1 MQGKR
6 LQNKKDFINCNS
18 LELSFYWFLYKRDIL
33 YIYIFLLLYRILA
46 VLFFNYRVKLRKPS
60 SYFYTCM
67 IDSRKTVDIPLPQF
81 SPKILKKHPLK
92 AWFTWLVYISL
103 YSLPYLIF
111 AEISSTC
118 NLQTPRFDL
127 SVIIFLT
134 PLLSSSSVKISFSYT
149 LLVSE
154 TTFHFTAKIS
164 NALCYIVR
172 YLPRDTKGLFNFVIS
187 GVKPCR
193 FLFFSPKNSPA
204 ATRVWSKIN
213 YGDESTSSQTFNYS
227 LCMFCGSHFAH

>member
-6 LQNKKDFINCNS
+6 LQNKKDFINCDS

-33 YIYIFLLLYRILA
+33 DIYIFLLLYRILA
-46 VLFFNYRVKLRKPS
+46 VLFFNYKVKLRKPS

-67 IDSRKTVDIPLPQF
+67 IDSRKTVENCGRGPQF

-127 SVIIFLT
+127 SIIIFQT

-164 NALCYIVR
+164 NDYVILSDI
-172 YLPRDTKGLFNFVIS
+172 YLETLKVCSIL
-187 GVKPCR
+187 
-193 FLFFSPKNSPA
+193 L
-204 ATRVWSKIN
+204 
-213 YGDESTSSQTFNYS
+213 
-227 LCMFCGSHFAH
+227 

>member
-6 LQNKKDFINCNS
+6 LQNKKDFINCDS

-46 VLFFNYRVKLRKPS
+46 VLFFSYKVKLRKPS

-81 SPKILKKHPLK
+81 SPKILRKHPLK
-92 AWFTWLVYISL
+92 ASFTWLIYISL

-154 TTFHFTAKIS
+154 TKFHFTA

-187 GVKPCR
+187 GVKHCR
-193 FLFFSPKNSPA
+193 FLFFSPKNFPA

-213 YGDESTSSQTFNYS
+213 YGHESTSSQTFNYS
-227 LCMFCGSHFAH
+227 LCMFYGSHFAH